1 MGLRDAAKECP
12 RNRFLRRSSI
22 SRFHRFHGIVS
33 AMAAHS
39 SATTNTTGWFK
50 TSCMAH
56 WYSIR
61 PKLTS
66 PNPRNIATLSKLAAA
81 AIGRPRSRP
90 NPLRLVSATGRCGR
104 VVYCGRTARTPPR
117 LRWVPGFFW
126 IIRMLES
133 LSVRTFKSLEDVTV
147 ELGMVNVFIGANG
160 SGKSN
165 LLEAMGVLSAA
176 ADGKVDDQ
184 SLLARGVRP
193 GVPRLYKSAFPAT
206 RGEKIPSHISFGAYA
221 AQAKYEVSLHNPLK
235 DPAPA
240 WRFKTE
246 YWEGPDGPLVGRS
259 PATKKKGNPDR
270 GMAALRA
277 VDVTHGDALDLLK
290 LLHGY
295 VIFFPTTPVLRG
307 VAPETQPRQPLGLS
321 GGDLPRAILE
331 LLKQRRQD
339 EHSQRV
345 CRDVLGLVDWA
356 ASFGAGSAGRLPLS
370 PAAASTDTVIRFRD
384 RFMRKDRSLLSGYDA
399 SEGALY
405 ALFLAV
411 VSGHE
416 ESPSLC
422 AVDNA
427 DHSSSICAY
436 GIWTPASRVRYF
448 LPLTIRSCW
457 MDCLCRMTACGCL
470 RCRGPVPAA
479 LRFAG

>member
-1 MGLRDAAKECP
+1 M
-12 RNRFLRRSSI
+12 I
-22 SRFHRFHGIVS
+22 
-33 AMAAHS
+33 
-39 SATTNTTGWFK
+39 
-50 TSCMAH
+50 
-56 WYSIR
+56 
-61 PKLTS
+61 
-66 PNPRNIATLSKLAAA
+66 
-81 AIGRPRSRP
+81 
-90 NPLRLVSATGRCGR
+90 
-104 VVYCGRTARTPPR
+104 
-117 LRWVPGFFW
+117 
-126 IIRMLES
+126 ES

-147 ELGMVNVFIGANG
+147 ELGLVNVFIGANG

-165 LLEAMGVLSAA
+165 LLEAIGVLSAA

-193 GVPRLYKSAFPAT
+193 GVPRLYKSAFPAR
-206 RGEKIPSHISFGAYA
+206 RGEKIPSHISFGACV

-246 YWEGPDGPLVGRS
+246 LWEDADGRLVGRS
-259 PATKKKGNPDR
+259 PATRKKGNPDR
-270 GMAALRA
+270 GMAALKA

-290 LLHGY
+290 SLQGY

-321 GGDLPRAILE
+321 GGNLPRAILE

-345 CRDVLGLVDWA
+345 CRDVLDLVDWA
-356 ASFGAGSAGRLPLS
+356 ASFGAGSASRLPLS

-416 ESPSLC
+416 ESPLLC

-427 DHSSSICAY
+427 DHGLNPRLARSLIEHLCAWY
-436 GIWTPASRVRYF
+436 LSADEARQILLTTHNPLVLDGLPLQDDRVRLF
-448 LPLTIRSCW
+448 TVSRTNSGRSTVRRVELDDGLLKKAEQGW
-457 MDCLCRMTACGCL
+457 SLSRLWVMGHLG
-470 RCRGPVPAA
+470 GVPDV
-479 LRFAG
+479 